1 METAFKKALW
11 RLIKGQPILAILPT
25 GGGKSLCFQIPA
37 LVNHFRSGGLTIV
50 LSPLQALIKDQVD
63 NLREQTG
70 MHSSIDA
77 IYGLQT
83 GPERGGV
90 YERLHGGD
98 TAILYVSPEQLRNK
112 RFKEA
117 IAKRQI
123 SRWVFDE
130 AHCLS
135 KWGMTSGPTTPMR
148 EDSSG
153 NCLNGKESPSRQFL
167 VLRPQQKRCQ
177 TGATAIFRK
186 GTKSKP

>member
-1 METAFKKALW
+1 
-11 RLIKGQPILAILPT
+11 
-25 GGGKSLCFQIPA
+25 
-37 LVNHFRSGGLTIV
+37 
-50 LSPLQALIKDQVD
+50 
-63 NLREQTG
+63 

-135 KWGMTSGPTTPMR
+135 KWGHDFRPDYTYAGRFIR
-148 EDSSG
+148 ELSQRQG
-153 NCLNGKESPSRQFL
+153 VPILQFL

-177 TGATAIFRK
+177 TRATAIFRK

>member
-1 METAFKKALW
+1 MTLTEWNPRQRMETAFKKHCGGW
-11 RLIKGQPILAILPT
+11 IKGQPILAILPT

-98 TAILYVSPEQLRNK
+98 TAILYVSGTASVIKGSRKPSLKDRFPDGFLMRLVAYRN
-112 RFKEA
+112 
-117 IAKRQI
+117 
-123 SRWVFDE
+123 
-130 AHCLS
+130 
-135 KWGMTSGPTTPMR
+135 
-148 EDSSG
+148 
-153 NCLNGKESPSRQFL
+153 
-167 VLRPQQKRCQ
+167 
-177 TGATAIFRK
+177 GA
-186 GTKSKP
+186 